1 MSDELRDILDM
12 ADKCKEYTIPLML
25 TVKATDFDDAM
36 KVAGLVAQ
44 GLGDTGENVYV
55 PHSFELDNENQR
67 VYYLP
72 PTDETDDERDHRE
85 TLPGSDALED
95 ISHKTDPIIGFG
107 QDDEFPS
114 VAAGEPV
121 RQSDLAFSDSGC
133 GHNNTLVNLEGNIE
147 CLDCGKIWDK

>member
-72 PTDETDDERDHRE
+72 PTE
-85 TLPGSDALED
+85 GSDALED

-121 RQSDLAFSDSGC
+121 RQSDLAFNDPRVPCC
-133 GHNNTLVNLEGNIE
+133 GRDAA
-147 CLDCGKIWDK
+147 DCDCEDEENA